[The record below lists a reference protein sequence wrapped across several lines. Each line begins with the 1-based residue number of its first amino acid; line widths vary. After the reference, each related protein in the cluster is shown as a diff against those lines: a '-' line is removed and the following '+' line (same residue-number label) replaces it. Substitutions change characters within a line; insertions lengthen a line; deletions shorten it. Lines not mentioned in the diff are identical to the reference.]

1 MLRLEA
7 LTKRFVRPDGD
18 TVTAVDRVDLDVG
31 RGELLALV
39 GTSGCGKSTTLRLIN
54 RLEQPDAG
62 SVRVDGEDV
71 AGLDVV
77 RLRRRMGYV
86 VQSGALFPHLTVGQ
100 NVALLGAPEGW
111 SGERIARRVDE
122 VLGLVRLEPSAYRER
137 FPRELSGGQ
146 QQRVGLAR
154 ALFLDPPILLMDEPF
169 GALDPITRRE
179 VRSEFRA
186 TEAELEK
193 TTVLVTHD
201 LPEAFELADRVGL
214 MSAGRLVQVG
224 TLADLRDRPADPFVE
239 RFLEDYLDAR

>member
-111 SGERIARRVDE
+111 SGD
-122 VLGLVRLEPSAYRER
+122 
-137 FPRELSGGQ
+137 
-146 QQRVGLAR
+146 
-154 ALFLDPPILLMDEPF
+154 
-169 GALDPITRRE
+169 
-179 VRSEFRA
+179 
-186 TEAELEK
+186 
-193 TTVLVTHD
+193 
-201 LPEAFELADRVGL
+201 
-214 MSAGRLVQVG
+214 
-224 TLADLRDRPADPFVE
+224 
-239 RFLEDYLDAR
+239 